1 MNADSFYILLLC
13 YLSGFT
19 TCVFLASGIFLLRRH
34 SKYLFQKIFAW
45 VLMLHGVGFAN
56 NFVVAA
62 ADGLPCSDFLNTLLL
77 LYDYVIV
84 GGYMMF
90 AVALVFPNR
99 FSLWKLAWI
108 EVPFVVAMA
117 LFAVTQ
123 STAVYPA
130 VQLFTPVAS
139 LALLI
144 WLEHSI
150 RRHTRM
156 LKDNVGNLESYDL
169 RWSSL
174 FLAIL
179 FVVQCVWTFES
190 MSQKRWY
197 AGSDVRGNLLFDA
210 LWCVVCMVLVLLA
223 MRRIVRQEVF
233 TLAPEAGDDPV
244 SEKNSDTESATGGSV
259 SSTNSSY
266 HQSLNDKNIEAL
278 IWDQRLYADKTL
290 TLQKLSSL
298 LGTNRQYLSNY
309 INQERH
315 MTFYEYINDFRLRAA
330 KELLD
335 TRQASIEEV
344 ADQAGFN
351 SYATFLRSFRKW
363 YGQTP
368 SDYLKSINP
377 QNI

>member
-1 MNADSFYILLLC
+1 MNVDSFYILLLC

-19 TCVFLASGIFLLRRH
+19 TCVFLASGIFLLHRH
-34 SKYLFQKIFAW
+34 SKYLFQKLFAW

-62 ADGLPCSDFLNTLLL
+62 VDGLPCSDFLNTLLL

-123 STAVYPA
+123 SPAVYPA

-139 LALLI
+139 LVLII

-156 LKDNVGNLESYDL
+156 LKDNVGNIEDYDL

-174 FLAIL
+174 FLAVL

-190 MSQKRWY
+190 MSQKTWY

-210 LWCVVCMVLVLLA
+210 LWCVVCLVLVLLA
-223 MRRIVRQEVF
+223 MRRIVHQEVF
-233 TLAPEAGDDPV
+233 TIQPDSD
-244 SEKNSDTESATGGSV
+244 EKPQPDESIGT
-259 SSTNSSY
+259 STTPSY
-266 HQSLNDKNIEAL
+266 HKALVNSNIETQ
-278 IWDQRLYADKTL
+278 IWEQRLYADKTL
-290 TLQKLSSL
+290 TLQKLSTL

-309 INQERH
+309 INQEQH
-315 MTFYEYINDFRLRAA
+315 VTFYEYINDFRLRAV

-335 TRQASIEEV
+335 NPEMRQQSSIDEI
-344 ADQAGFN
+344 ADQSGFN
-351 SYATFLRSFRKW
+351 SYATFLRSFRKR

-368 SDYLKSINP
+368 SDYLKNINP